1 MQNHHRHH
9 HHPKPAMKPD
19 QLEVNISL
27 ESKNKNSAVRSGE
40 EFKDHQD
47 HQLYPL
53 QMEDKET
60 GPRRERI
67 LLSVLNQTCLSSL
80 RGPTC
85 SKLPICMKLFLSANI
100 KTRPEI
106 IFLSC
111 IPILDMQWTV
121 TVWGTGGNDLCVL
134 SYSSQR
140 HYIMISLDRHT
151 FKTAKR
157 TEHFPIS

>member
-67 LLSVLNQTCLSSL
+67 LLSVLN
-80 RGPTC
+80 
-85 SKLPICMKLFLSANI
+85 
-100 KTRPEI
+100 
-106 IFLSC
+106 
-111 IPILDMQWTV
+111 
-121 TVWGTGGNDLCVL
+121 
-134 SYSSQR
+134 
-140 HYIMISLDRHT
+140 
-151 FKTAKR
+151 
-157 TEHFPIS
+157 